1 MCELLRGQ
9 RTRVPELMEK
19 TMRRLGLALW
29 MAWFAVSLGAQQA
42 PPAPP
47 PGPAPAQVR
56 IVAPVSE
63 GEVGQTVMF
72 RIEAFDAAG
81 AKMDVKPTA
90 WFATPF
96 DVGVAEPTGA
106 VTFFDAGLLTVGVIV
121 GG

>member
-1 MCELLRGQ
+1 
-9 RTRVPELMEK
+9 
-19 TMRRLGLALW
+19 MRRLGLAIL

-81 AKMDVKPTA
+81 AKMDVTSSD
-90 WFATPF
+90 TPF
-96 DVGVAEPTGA
+96 HCTADGKLNCPPSGA
-106 VTFFDAGLLTVGVIV
+106 MTACTLMPGFQSERNSR
-121 GG
+121 